1 MFIDGRQEETAGS
14 EGGSCLRRGYLEGEL
29 WQWPDRGGATVQH
42 RYPGA
47 GSAYGAEARA
57 ALAAMVLNKSV
68 RIEQTARDRYGRI
81 VGRVF
86 RGRTFVNEEMVRHG
100 HAWVYHDYSRE
111 PEFARLEERAR
122 RARQGLWA
130 LPKAK
135 RVPPW
140 EWRKLGKGKA
150 RPVEKGWKVWPWLL
164 AMLVAGVL
172 AGGAY
177 LWMTGRLDISRWI
190 PDAIFRF
197 LSAGQAHL
205 SALLSLR

>member
-1 MFIDGRQEETAGS
+1 MTGRKK
-14 EGGSCLRRGYLEGEL
+14 LL
-29 WQWPDRGGATVQH
+29 
-42 RYPGA
+42 
-47 GSAYGAEARA
+47 EARVVHVSDGDTLKVNCGDGLTVVVRLCSIDTPEQA
-57 ALAAMVLNKSV
+57 QPYGPEAREALAALVLNKSV

-150 RPVEKGWKVWPWLL
+150 RPVEKGWNPWPWLL

-177 LWMTGRLDISRWI
+177 LWMTGRLDISRWV
-190 PDAIFRF
+190 PDAILRF
-197 LSAGQAHL
+197 WSAGQAHL
-205 SALLSLR
+205 PAPLSLC

>member
-1 MFIDGRQEETAGS
+1 MAGGKKILEAKVVHVPDGDTLKVNYGDGMTVVVRLCSIDTPEKAQ
-14 EGGSCLRRGYLEGEL
+14 
-29 WQWPDRGGATVQH
+29 P
-42 RYPGA
+42 
-47 GSAYGAEARA
+47 YGPEARE
-57 ALAAMVLNKSV
+57 ALAALVLNKSV
-68 RIEQTARDRYGRI
+68 RIEPTARDRYGRI

-100 HAWVYHDYSRE
+100 HAWVYHDYSKE

-122 RARQGLWA
+122 KARQGLWA

-150 RPVEKGWKVWPWLL
+150 RPVEKGWKLWPWLL
-164 AMLVAGVL
+164 AVLVVGVL

-177 LWMTGRLDISRWI
+177 LWMTGRLDISWLV
-190 PDAIFRF
+190 PSNLLRF
-197 LSAGQAHL
+197 LSVGQVHL
-205 SALLSLR
+205 PASLSLC

>member
-1 MFIDGRQEETAGS
+1 MTGRKKLLEAKVVHVPDGDTLKANCSDGQTVVVRLCSIDTPEKAQ
-14 EGGSCLRRGYLEGEL
+14 
-29 WQWPDRGGATVQH
+29 P
-42 RYPGA
+42 
-47 GSAYGAEARA
+47 YGPEARE

-68 RIEQTARDRYGRI
+68 RIEQTAQDRYGRL

-100 HAWVYHDYSRE
+100 HAWVYHQYSKE

-122 RARQGLWA
+122 QARQGLWA

-140 EWRKLGKGKA
+140 EWRKLKKGKA
-150 RPVEKGWKVWPWLL
+150 QPVDEGGTLWPWIV
-164 AMLVAGVL
+164 AALVVAL

-177 LWMTGRLDISRWI
+177 LWKMGRLDILEWL
-190 PDAIFRF
+190 PDSLLRF
-197 LSAGQAHL
+197 LNAG
-205 SALLSLR
+205 